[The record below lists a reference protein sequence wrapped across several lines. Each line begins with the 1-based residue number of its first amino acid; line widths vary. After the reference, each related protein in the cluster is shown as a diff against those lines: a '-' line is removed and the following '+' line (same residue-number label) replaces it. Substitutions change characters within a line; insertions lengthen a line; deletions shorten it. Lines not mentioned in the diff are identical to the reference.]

1 MFLKKKYL
9 GKIWQKLKKVNIF
22 FLNYQEMINE
32 VRGTRIVLERME
44 RYLMLEKWEQM
55 HEYEQILWAE
65 L

>member
-1 MFLKKKYL
+1 
-9 GKIWQKLKKVNIF
+9 
-22 FLNYQEMINE
+22 MINE